1 MIKIQELEL
10 LFVQHQLYINIKL
23 KRSWVLKRLQLL
35 EYNPQMHFP
44 GFSCLFRKPLLV
56 IGFVLSF
63 SLLGSGYSV
72 LTHEEIVD
80 LVWDDQIT
88 PLLLEKYPGTTP
100 DQLREAHAYAYGGC
114 LIQDMGYYP
123 SGNKYFSD
131 LSHYVRSGD
140 FVVALVEEAQDVNE
154 YAFALGALSH
164 YAADVSGHP
173 AINFSVA
180 QEFPDLKKKYG
191 NEVTYAENPKA
202 HIRIE
207 FGFDMVQ
214 VAKHRYAPQSYHD
227 FIGFQVSAPV
237 LQRAFKKTYGLEL
250 TDVFP
255 DLDLSIGSY
264 RHAVS
269 KLIPEMTRVALLTRR
284 ADMVKEDPTFNKK
297 KFLYRLK
304 RADYEK
310 EWGKKY
316 EKPGFGARV
325 LAFLFRMVPKVGPL
339 KALAFKVPTQE
350 TEDRYIKSVDSTV
363 DLYRSYLQQL
373 RKGHLELPDRD
384 LDTGKSTEPG
394 EYSLAD
400 KTYAKLLGQLSDRQ
414 FHNMPPELKQSIL
427 SFYAN
432 PNASKTSKKNRDEW
446 RKTQDNLQ
454 KLKESDSTAA
464 GSRSVKAV
472 KAGG

>member
-1 MIKIQELEL
+1 MKALAP
-10 LFVQHQLYINIKL
+10 VP
-23 KRSWVLKRLQLL
+23 RLRTL
-35 EYNPQMHFP
+35 
-44 GFSCLFRKPLLV
+44 
-56 IGFVLSF
+56 
-63 SLLGSGYSV
+63 LLGLSLIATLAAPCGGYSV

-80 LVWDDQIT
+80 LVWDDQIK
-88 PLLLEKYPGTTP
+88 PLLLEKYPGATP

-140 FVVALVEEAQDVNE
+140 FIIALLNEAQDIHE

-173 AINFSVA
+173 AVNYSVA
-180 QEFPDLKKKYG
+180 QEFPDLRKKYG

-214 VAKHRYAPQSYHD
+214 VAKRRYATQAYHD
-227 FIGFQVSAPV
+227 FIGFEVAAPV
-237 LQRAFKKTYGLEL
+237 LQRAFQKTYGLEL

-255 DLDLSIGSY
+255 DLELSIGSY

-284 ADMVKEDPTFNKK
+284 ADMVKEDPTFDEK

-310 EWGKKY
+310 QWGTKY
-316 EKPGFGARV
+316 EKPGFGSRV
-325 LAFLFRMVPKVGPL
+325 LAFLFRLLPKVGPL
-339 KALAFKVPTQE
+339 KALAFKVPTTE
-350 TEDRYIKSVDSTV
+350 TEARYIKSVDSTV
-363 DLYRSYLQQL
+363 DLYRSYLREL
-373 RKGHLELPDRD
+373 REGHLHLPNRD
-384 LDTGKSTEPG
+384 FDTGKATEAG
-394 EYSLAD
+394 EYSLTD
-400 KTYAKLLGQLSDRQ
+400 RTYARLLDQLSDRK
-414 FHNMPPELKQSIL
+414 FRDVPPDLRQNIL
-427 SFYAN
+427 VFYGN
-432 PNASKTSKKNRDEW
+432 PNAPNATKKNADEW
-446 RKTQDNLQ
+446 RKTLSNIEKLRQTSAVLQ
-454 KLKESDSTAA
+454 E
-464 GSRSVKAV
+464 
-472 KAGG
+472 GGR